1 MGIKEE
7 DAQCFNPRT
16 RVGCDVGDAVIMT
29 GYVFQSTH
37 PCGVRRAALKIKSL
51 SQSFQSTHPCGVRH
65 HPQSSLAH
73 CHRFQSTHPCG
84 VRRRYA
90 LLSILNSKFQST
102 HPCGVRQWLLLMQ
115 LWQPV
120 FQSTHPC
127 GVRLTLTTN
136 LGSAKVSIHAPV
148 WGATQDYEIHGLSY
162 SVSIHAP
169 VWGATQ
175 SDGVVWSKAGFN
187 PRTRVGCDAKHF

>member
-1 MGIKEE
+1 M
-7 DAQCFNPRT
+7 
-16 RVGCDVGDAVIMT
+16 
-29 GYVFQSTH
+29 
-37 PCGVRRAALKIKSL
+37 
-51 SQSFQSTHPCGVRH
+51 
-65 HPQSSLAH
+65 
-73 CHRFQSTHPCG
+73 FQSTHPCG

-148 WGATQDYEIHGLSY
+148 WGATSKPHRGINQRHRFNPRTRVGCDILQATRPTTRKVSIHAPVWGATVGKLATIEPS

-175 SDGVVWSKAGFN
+175 SGGATDNRTRVSIHAPVWGATSQLRVKCLMVSFN
-187 PRTRVGCDAKHF
+187 PRTRVGCDLVRREWQR